1 MENKRK
7 WNRIVYICMI
17 FILSSGLIFYP
28 AAHTQVY
35 AEDVEDGDG
44 GETEESPSSND
55 SEEKDEK
62 ENYEDKSEDK
72 DNDDKEKD
80 ESEQLDESD
89 EQDESDEEDKT
100 SENEE
105 EESEEVDGDYSF
117 TIHSEKVEGEMDVLG
132 ALGGEIDIEQGTIQG
147 LTITQNVETDD
158 GSEVVIQI
166 KSPGPVE
173 VENLQ
178 TKNIGGAPSFGGI
191 CGLDPVCMEDVT
203 MEVDHQNVEKI
214 SLPDASIET
223 CFADEC
229 DDMHEVSTDK
239 DALEDTKAMM
249 KEQLSS
255 LEDIMDSVEN
265 DEEIIE
271 ETKELLEESEEIYE
285 EVKEEQI
292 EALDNNIEQIEE
304 ELEEKFLNDEEN
316 KEENSD

>member
-35 AEDVEDGDG
+35 AEEVEDGDG

-55 SEEKDEK
+55 SEEKDE
-62 ENYEDKSEDK
+62 
-72 DNDDKEKD
+72 
-80 ESEQLDESD
+80 SEQSDEQEESD
-89 EQDESDEEDKT
+89 EEEDKT

-105 EESEEVDGDYSF
+105 EESEEVEGDYSF

-158 GSEVVIQI
+158 GREVVIQI

-191 CGLDPVCMEDVT
+191 C
-203 MEVDHQNVEKI
+203 
-214 SLPDASIET
+214 
-223 CFADEC
+223 
-229 DDMHEVSTDK
+229 
-239 DALEDTKAMM
+239 
-249 KEQLSS
+249 
-255 LEDIMDSVEN
+255 
-265 DEEIIE
+265 
-271 ETKELLEESEEIYE
+271 
-285 EVKEEQI
+285 
-292 EALDNNIEQIEE
+292 
-304 ELEEKFLNDEEN
+304 
-316 KEENSD
+316 

>member
-35 AEDVEDGDG
+35 AEEVEGDV

-62 ENYEDKSEDK
+62 DDSEDKSEDKSKEKEDDKKEESKKESEDK

-80 ESEQLDESD
+80 ESEQSDDEDESD
-89 EQDESDEEDKT
+89 KEEKAKT

-105 EESEEVDGDYSF
+105 EESEEDGDDGGNSGGF
-117 TIHSEKVEGEMDVLG
+117 IIHSEKVEGEMDMAG
-132 ALGGEIDIEQGTIQG
+132 ALVGKITIETGTIEG
-147 LTITQNVETDD
+147 LTITKELDTGDERD
-158 GSEVVIQI
+158 PMII
-166 KSPGPVE
+166 KVTSPGPVE
-173 VENLQ
+173 VENLK
-178 TKNIGGAPSFGGI
+178 TETLNGMMPDIGDLSLGP
-191 CGLDPVCMEDVT
+191 PVALKDVT

-229 DDMHEVSTDK
+229 DEM
-239 DALEDTKAMM
+239 
-249 KEQLSS
+249 
-255 LEDIMDSVEN
+255 
-265 DEEIIE
+265 
-271 ETKELLEESEEIYE
+271 
-285 EVKEEQI
+285 
-292 EALDNNIEQIEE
+292 
-304 ELEEKFLNDEEN
+304 
-316 KEENSD
+316 

>member
-1 MENKRK
+1 
-7 WNRIVYICMI
+7 
-17 FILSSGLIFYP
+17 
-28 AAHTQVY
+28 
-35 AEDVEDGDG
+35 
-44 GETEESPSSND
+44 
-55 SEEKDEK
+55 
-62 ENYEDKSEDK
+62 
-72 DNDDKEKD
+72 
-80 ESEQLDESD
+80 
-89 EQDESDEEDKT
+89 
-100 SENEE
+100 
-105 EESEEVDGDYSF
+105 
-117 TIHSEKVEGEMDVLG
+117 
-132 ALGGEIDIEQGTIQG
+132 
-147 LTITQNVETDD
+147 
-158 GSEVVIQI
+158 
-166 KSPGPVE
+166 GPVE

-249 KEQLSS
+249 KKQHEEKKDMIKEKLYS
-255 LEDIMDSVEN
+255 LEDIKDSVEN
-265 DEEIIE
+265 EEEIIE